1 MSGEC
6 VTNPGLEG
14 PGMTCFHRE
23 FGRDAKDTGR
33 MRQPEFCSWA
43 FGLPRGEPLAQVWEK
58 MPDRVDVLMTHGP
71 AHCAQTKTETE
82 TRAAEIARG
91 FSD

>member
-1 MSGEC
+1 MGYRNDGQSQ
-6 VTNPGLEG
+6 
-14 PGMTCFHRE
+14 
-23 FGRDAKDTGR
+23 TGR
-33 MRQPEFCSWA
+33 SHDQTMDGPFW
-43 FGLPRGEPLAQVWEK
+43 QVWEK